1 MPPPDRRYAPILPHP
16 LAGEGLGVSA
26 LLLGTEERR
35 AAGLD
40 DAAHPLGA
48 VAPRTGLA
56 LAAVDRPAML
66 EIAELAI
73 GLHIIPERRPAGLD
87 GLGEH
92 IPDRLCQPRRTHP
105 GDGTGEPT
113 RRQPC
118 PIERLADIDV
128 AEAGH
133 DPLVEQG

>member
-48 VAPRTGLA
+48 GAAGTGLA

-73 GLHIIPERRPAGLD
+73 GLHIIPQRRAAGLD
-87 GLGEH
+87 RFAEH
-92 IPDRLCQPRRTHP
+92 IPDRLRQTRRTHP
-105 GDGTGEPT
+105 HDRPGEPP
-113 RRQPC
+113 R
-118 PIERLADIDV
+118 
-128 AEAGH
+128 
-133 DPLVEQG
+133 